1 MENYKV
7 LEKQVNSKETFLQF
21 LEAFIADLHDSQE
34 KERQSPSS
42 HYGPLANN
50 WENPSL
56 DRFLE
61 AMHTWAFTSFT
72 DTGELNVPGE
82 LS

>member
-42 HYGPLANN
+42 HVRSFPGGYAHLGIYELHRYRRVKRA
-50 WENPSL
+50 WGIV
-56 DRFLE
+56 LE
-61 AMHTWAFTSFT
+61 DAGSVAFS
-72 DTGELNVPGE
+72 G
-82 LS
+82 